1 MYTYLKT
8 STGTSSMKLRIIC
21 PTNAANQPEKC
32 FDSQLSSFWV
42 TWFRGENVL
51 LHAVSAPA
59 VQAAVKTESF
69 RVPWPW
75 VFRLFNPSY
84 THKKC
89 RNCDLM
95 LFCKTVETFLFLH
108 MCNPALSKLI
118 FNLLTG
124 RVSAQNYFRRQLR
137 SNLFISVHTHSILS
151 THSIPH
157 LMPTILIH
165 CAMTR

>member
-1 MYTYLKT
+1 
-8 STGTSSMKLRIIC
+8 MKLRIIC
-21 PTNAANQPEKC
+21 PSNAANPTRK
-32 FDSQLSSFWV
+32 
-42 TWFRGENVL
+42 VL
-51 LHAVSAPA
+51 RQSTLIVLGHVVQRSLHEVSAPA
-59 VQAAVKTESF
+59 VQATVKTESF

-95 LFCKTVETFLFLH
+95 LFCKTIETFVYLH

-124 RVSAQNYFRRQLR
+124 RVSRRAILLPPAASFESRFHFRPHTFHFVYTFHSTCDAQD
-137 SNLFISVHTHSILS
+137 THSELKAIS
-151 THSIPH
+151 D
-157 LMPTILIH
+157 
-165 CAMTR
+165 